1 MLKVLEEW
9 LTQQGMLADWAQ
21 TIAPAVSIVG
31 ILLAGW
37 IGYFLA
43 RRPFLALIS
52 RIVGKTSS
60 KIDDYMMQSGFF
72 RRLTL
77 LVPGLIIYAL
87 SPTGLRSLPAAVAF
101 IQNLM
106 LIYLTVAVFLSLD
119 ALLSAVNQTYEDQ
132 PVSNQIPIK
141 SFLQGIKIVLVT
153 VSFILIIAI
162 ILGKTPFYLLSGL
175 GALTAVLMLIF
186 KDAILGFVA
195 GIQLA
200 ANRMVAKGDWIS
212 MPQYGADGFVID
224 VALTTVK
231 VQNWDK
237 TITTIPTYALINDSF
252 RNWRGMFESGGR
264 RIMRSLNIDISTIKL
279 CTTEMLERYA
289 KIEHI
294 KEYLARK
301 QKEISEYNKEHN
313 IDEASRVNGRRLTNV
328 GTFRAYIT
336 AYLRNHPKISRE
348 MTFLVRQLEPTEH
361 GLPIQIYVF
370 STETAWTD
378 YEGIQAD
385 IFDHLLAVAPEF
397 DLRIFQNPSG
407 VNVKTAIQTLYNKAD

>member
-1 MLKVLEEW
+1 MLTILEEW
-9 LTQQGMLADWAQ
+9 LTRMGMLTDWAQ
-21 TIAPAVSIVG
+21 IIAPAMSIIG

-43 RRPFLALIS
+43 RRPLLALVDK
-52 RIVGKTSS
+52 IVGKTSS
-60 KIDDYMMQSGFF
+60 KIDDYMMQTGFF

-77 LVPGLIIYAL
+77 LVPALIIYAL
-87 SPTGLRSLPAAVAF
+87 SPAGLRSLPAAVAF
-101 IQNLM
+101 IQNLI

-119 ALLSAVNQTYEDQ
+119 ALLNAVNRTYEDQ

-237 TITTIPTYALINDSF
+237 TVTTIPTYALINDSF

-264 RIMRSLNIDISTIKL
+264 RIMRSLNVDISTIQL
-279 CTTEMLERYA
+279 CTKEMLERYA

-301 QKEISEYNKEHN
+301 QKEIREYNEEHN
-313 IDEASRVNGRRLTNV
+313 IDERSRVNGRRLTNV

-336 AYLRNHPKISRE
+336 AYLRNHPQISRE

-370 STETAWTD
+370 SAETSWTD
-378 YEGIQAD
+378 YEAIQAD

-407 VNVKTAIQTLYNKAD
+407 VDVKTAIQAFSNKDD